1 MSSEY
6 VLWHQAPTEWYKEMD
21 QPKQHILFLKDVRDS
36 RLSKTPF
43 AMEAA
48 LCHIHVV
55 FKYSAKTTY
64 SHQIKLKV

>member
-21 QPKQHILFLKDVRDS
+21 QPNQHIIFLKDVRDS

-43 AMEAA
+43 GMEAA
-48 LCHIHVV
+48 LCHIV

-64 SHQIKLKV
+64 SHQIKLKL